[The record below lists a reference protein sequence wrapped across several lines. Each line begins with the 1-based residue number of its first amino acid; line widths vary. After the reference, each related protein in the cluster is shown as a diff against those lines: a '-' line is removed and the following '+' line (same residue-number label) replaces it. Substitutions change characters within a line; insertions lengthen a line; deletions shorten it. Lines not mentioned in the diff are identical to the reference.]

1 MKSKNTLPELIVKKK
16 LSEIGLSYKCH
27 IKNLDGT
34 PDIVIEKYKIIINV
48 KGCFWHNHGC
58 AENKLPSSK
67 INFWANK
74 FNTVKIADNENLK
87 KNITNGWK
95 VIDLW
100 ECVIKKDELLSS
112 ELKKYLF
119 SFGIYN

>member
-16 LSEIGLSYKCH
+16 LNEIGLSYKCH

-58 AENKLPSSK
+58 SENKLPTSK
-67 INFWANK
+67 INIWTDK
-74 FNTVKIADNENLK
+74 FNTVKITDTENLK
-87 KNITNGWK
+87 KNISKGWK

-100 ECVIKKDELLSS
+100 ECVIKKEELLAS

-119 SFGIYN
+119 TCGIYN

>member
-1 MKSKNTLPELIVKKK
+1 MKSKNTLPEVIVKKK
-16 LSEIGLSYKCH
+16 LREIGLSYKCH

-34 PDIVIEKYKIIINV
+34 PDIVLEKFKIIINV

-58 AENKLPSSK
+58 IENKLPTSK

-74 FNTVKIADNENLK
+74 FNSVKISDNENLK
-87 KNITNGWK
+87 KNLAEGWK

-100 ECVIKKDELLSS
+100 ECVIKREKFLEN

-119 SFGIYN
+119 INGVFN

>member
-1 MKSKNTLPELIVKKK
+1 MKSKNTLPEVIVKKK
-16 LSEIGLSYKCH
+16 LREIGLSYKCH

-34 PDIVIEKYKIIINV
+34 PDIVLEKFKIIINV

-58 AENKLPSSK
+58 IENKLPTSK
-67 INFWANK
+67 INFWADK
-74 FNTVKIADNENLK
+74 FNSVKISDNENLK
-87 KNITNGWK
+87 KNLAEGWK

-100 ECVIKKDELLSS
+100 ECVIKREKFLEN

-119 SFGIYN
+119 INGVFN